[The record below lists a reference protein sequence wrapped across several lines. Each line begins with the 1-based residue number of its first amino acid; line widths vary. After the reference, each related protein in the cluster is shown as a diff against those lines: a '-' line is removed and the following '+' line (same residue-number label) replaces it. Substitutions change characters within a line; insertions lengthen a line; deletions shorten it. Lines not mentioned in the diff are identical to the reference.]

1 MSNLLIVESPA
12 KAQTIEKYLGKKY
25 KVVSSKGH
33 VRDLPKSTFGVDLE
47 NNFTPKY
54 ITIRGKS
61 DLIRSLKKEAKAA
74 DTVYLATDP
83 DREGEAISWHLYEL
97 LGLNEKN
104 SKRVVFN
111 EITKNAL
118 QEAVKHPRNI
128 DYDLVDAQQARRVLD
143 RIVGYK
149 LSPFLW
155 KKVKKGLSAGRV
167 QSVATAMI
175 VDRENE
181 INNFKPEEYWNL
193 NAIFKKSNSN
203 SKIPAKFYGTAK
215 KAIDITN
222 QELADEIYNKCI
234 NGEFTVTS
242 IKLGEKKKSPAPPF
256 TTSTLQQ
263 EASKRFNFQT
273 KRTMK
278 AAQELYEGINV
289 EHVGL
294 VGLITYMRTDSLRI
308 SDDAANAAKD
318 FIISNFGEQY
328 YPQKRRYYK
337 SKNTAQDAHEAIR
350 PTNIDLTPEKIKT
363 SLSNDQYKLYKIIYE
378 RFIASQMS
386 DAKYDTQS
394 VDISD
399 GTYLFKAYCQSV
411 KFDGFTAL
419 YNDFDKESNDKKFY
433 KLENGEKLKLTELEK
448 IQNFT
453 QPPARYTEGTLTKAL
468 DENGIGRPSTFM
480 PIISTI
486 LARGYVE
493 RDGKFLKPT
502 ALGQVTTKLMKDY
515 FSSIIDYD
523 FSANLET
530 ELDKISDGKIK
541 WQQLISQF
549 YDIFSDT
556 LAKAEAELKETRI
569 KVPDEV
575 TEEIC
580 PNCGKNLVIKSG
592 KFGKFLA
599 CPGYP
604 ECKFTK
610 AIVFDTGVACPK
622 CGGKI
627 LKKKS
632 KTGKIYFGCENFPK
646 CDYMTWDEPLT
657 TKCKKCGSNLFRKS
671 GKRKIIYCP
680 NPDCSKSASVNSTDD
695 HKEEKNEQ

>member
-12 KAQTIEKYLGKKY
+12 KAQTIEKYLGKKF
-25 KVVSSKGH
+25 KVLSSKGH
-33 VRDLPKSTFGVDLE
+33 VRDLPKSDFGIDVE
-47 NNFTPKY
+47 NNFKPKY

-61 DLIRSLKKEAKAA
+61 DIIKSLKKEVKAA
-74 DTVYLATDP
+74 DMVYLATDP
-83 DREGEAISWHLYEL
+83 DREGEAISWHLYEM
-97 LGLNEKN
+97 LGLNESN

-118 QEAVKHPRNI
+118 LEAVSNPRSI
-128 DYDLVDAQQARRVLD
+128 DYALVDAQQARRVLD

-175 VDRENE
+175 VDREKE
-181 INNFKPEEYWNL
+181 IRSFTPDEYWNL
-193 NAIFKKSNSN
+193 NGVFSKKSSTA
-203 SKIPAKFYGTAK
+203 KIHAKFHGTEK
-215 KAIDITN
+215 KSLDVKSEAQAN
-222 QELADEIYNKCI
+222 EIYNSI
-234 NGEFTVTS
+234 IGTEFNVRS
-242 IKLGEKKKSPAPPF
+242 IKLGQKKKSPAPPF

-263 EASKRFNFQT
+263 EASRRYNFQT

-289 EHVGL
+289 EGFGL

-318 FIISNFGEQY
+318 YILSNFGKEY
-328 YPQKRRYYK
+328 YPAKRRIYK
-337 SKNTAQDAHEAIR
+337 TKKGAQDAHEAIR
-350 PTNIDLTPEKIKT
+350 PTNIAITPDSIKSSVT
-363 SLSNDQYKLYKIIYE
+363 ADQYKLYRLIYN
-378 RFIASQMS
+378 RFISSQMS
-386 DAKYDTQS
+386 DVIYDTQS
-394 VDISD
+394 ADISN
-399 GTYLFKAYCQSV
+399 GSYLFKAYCQYV
-411 KFDGFTAL
+411 TFKGFTVIYQDSDKEASDKKL
-419 YNDFDKESNDKKFY
+419 YN
-433 KLENGEKLKLTELEK
+433 LEEGEVLKLRELERE
-448 IQNFT
+448 QNFT
-453 QPPARYTEGTLTKAL
+453 QPPSRYTEGTLTKAL

-486 LARGYVE
+486 LAREYVE

-502 ALGQVTTKLMKDY
+502 KLGEVTTELMKDY

-530 ELDKISDGKIK
+530 ELDKISDGELV
-541 WQQLISQF
+541 WNDLISQF
-549 YDIFSDT
+549 YDIFSTT
-556 LAKAEAELKETRI
+556 LSNAEESLKDQRI

-575 TEEIC
+575 TDELC
-580 PNCGKNLVIKSG
+580 PNCGSNLVIKSG

-599 CPGYP
+599 CPKYP

-610 AIVFDTGVACPK
+610 SIIVDTGVLCPK

-632 KTGKIYFGCENFPK
+632 KTGKVFFGCDSYPT
-646 CDYMTWDEPLT
+646 CDYMTWDEPLA
-657 TKCKKCGSNLFRKS
+657 TKCEICGSNLFKKS
-671 GKRKIIYCP
+671 GKRRIIYCP
-680 NPDCSKSASVNSTDD
+680 NPNCKDAKNNKS
-695 HKEEKNEQ
+695 EEITNE